1 MSYRFDLRDASLT
14 EALHRIAAADVARIR
29 RHLADPDLEA
39 DAVHDLRKS
48 VKKLRALLRLVRHG
62 MPDVQP
68 AENVILRDAA
78 RLLSG
83 RRDAA
88 VRLATY
94 DRLIGADPAPALL
107 ALRAH
112 LVAEAAMPAAAP
124 PDLHSLFDALAQR
137 IEGWTLAGSDRRILA
152 EGLADTRAR
161 ARRAMRDARENPQD
175 EVLHDWRKRAKD
187 HWYQARLFTPVWPE
201 VMRPIV
207 AEADRLG
214 EALGDHHDLGVLSSH
229 ISALPEDVV
238 RSDARDLITARARDA
253 QMAIEATAFPL
264 GARLFAGDPEEM
276 ADLWLKWWK
285 VWRAQVA

>member
-1 MSYRFDLRDASLT
+1 MPLLKAKPRLRLW
-14 EALHRIAAADVARIR
+14 LMNVKKPQQIPR
-29 RHLADPDLEA
+29 REPM
-39 DAVHDLRKS
+39 
-48 VKKLRALLRLVRHG
+48 KKLRALLRLVRHG

-161 ARRAMRDARENPQD
+161 ARRGARSP
-175 EVLHDWRKRAKD
+175 RR
-187 HWYQARLFTPVWPE
+187 
-201 VMRPIV
+201 
-207 AEADRLG
+207 
-214 EALGDHHDLGVLSSH
+214 
-229 ISALPEDVV
+229 
-238 RSDARDLITARARDA
+238 RSGPAPDTGPCACRSGGRAR
-253 QMAIEATAFPL
+253 
-264 GARLFAGDPEEM
+264 RR
-276 ADLWLKWWK
+276 
-285 VWRAQVA
+285 VSHH